1 MTTPT
6 DPPAGPPTGRAVD
19 PVGDDAIA
27 QRPRLVSRLRL
38 LPLGVLVLLVAAAVV
53 AGVVRGTPVTPGA
66 PAAAEAPQGQ
76 QGSNGSGDKAADKA
90 EKAAERAQKAC
101 MPKFSTGVK
110 REPWQGAAKSASEK
124 AYQKAIKKENP
135 AYVKGKSGYFFFTDY
150 QVDNFSQAL
159 GRITQTKNQQNA
171 WVKFIKK
178 SAATVKKAGGDYR
191 VVVMPAN
198 WDVHAEKL
206 PTWAQKLRGTTSLQK
221 LLEDHPELPWIDTR
235 AALKKA
241 AKKHDTYEPLNS
253 HWTPYGGYVAW
264 QAITKCLTTT
274 NPALA
279 GISAPPITG
288 VGIQA
293 NANEFAVNG
302 VPDGKPARTYP
313 IYAQAHPGVVMT
325 HLPDNAPLQ
334 NAPDFVTDTV
344 QTPLKTVTSAAQAPA
359 VTMLTLRDSTGNAL
373 SPLYSW
379 SFGTTVQYAH
389 GISQDGFTP
398 PDLANLMSTHQ
409 PKLVLFVVTE
419 RFLSQKPP
427 KG

>member
-1 MTTPT
+1 MTTEPPT
-6 DPPAGPPTGRAVD
+6 D
-19 PVGDDAIA
+19 DATIA

-38 LPLGVLVLLVAAAVV
+38 LPLGVLALLVATAAVV
-53 AGVVRGTPVTPGA
+53 GVVKGTPVTPGA
-66 PAAAEAPQGQ
+66 PAAAESAQGRSAQ
-76 QGSNGSGDKAADKA
+76 DKAADKA
-90 EKAAERAQKAC
+90 AKQAEKAADRAGKVC
-101 MPKFSTGVK
+101 LPKFSTGIK
-110 REPWQGAAKSASEK
+110 RQPWQGSARAASER
-124 AYQKAIKKENP
+124 AFQKRIKKENP
-135 AYVKGKSGYFFFTDY
+135 GYVKGKGGYLFFTDY

-159 GRITQTKNQQNA
+159 GRVTQNKNQENA

-178 SAATVKKAGGDYR
+178 SQATVKKAGGDYR

-206 PTWAQKLRGTTSLQK
+206 PAWAQPLRGTTSLQK
-221 LLEDHPELPWIDTR
+221 LLKDHPELPWIDTR
-235 AALKKA
+235 APLKKA

-264 QAITKCLTTT
+264 QAITKCLTAT

-279 GISAPPITG
+279 GISAPPISG
-288 VGIQA
+288 VGLQA
-293 NANEFAVNG
+293 NANEFAGNG

-313 IYAQAHPGVVMT
+313 IFSQAHPPVTTT
-325 HLPDNAPLQ
+325 HLPDGAAIQ
-334 NAPDFVTDTV
+334 NSPDFVTDTV
-344 QTPLKTVTSAAQAPA
+344 QTPLKTVTAAAQAPG

-389 GISQDGFTP
+389 GISQDGFSP
-398 PDLANLMSTHQ
+398 PDLGGLMSTYH
-409 PKLVLFVVTE
+409 PNLVLFVVTE

>member
-1 MTTPT
+1 MTTEPPT
-6 DPPAGPPTGRAVD
+6 GPPT
-19 PVGDDAIA
+19 DDATIA

-38 LPLGVLVLLVAAAVV
+38 LPLGVLVLLVATAVV
-53 AGVVRGTPVTPGA
+53 VGVVKGTPVTSGA
-66 PAAAEAPQGQ
+66 PAAAESPQGTSRDGKQ
-76 QGSNGSGDKAADKA
+76 AEKAQKQAQKQA
-90 EKAAERAQKAC
+90 EKAALRAKKAC
-101 MPKFSTGVK
+101 LPKYSTGIK
-110 REPWQGAAKSASEK
+110 KQPWQGAARAKSER
-124 AYQKAIKKENP
+124 AYQKQIKKENP
-135 AYVKGKSGYFFFTDY
+135 AYVRGKGGYLFFTDY

-159 GRITQTKNQQNA
+159 GRITQTRNQENA

-178 SAATVKKAGGDYR
+178 SAATVKQAGGDYR

-206 PTWAQKLRGTTSLQK
+206 PAWAQPLRGTTSLQN
-221 LLEDHPELPWIDTR
+221 LLDDHPELPWIDTR

-264 QAITKCLTTT
+264 QAITSCLVAT

-279 GISAPPITG
+279 GITAPLLNG
-288 VGIQA
+288 VGVQA
-293 NANEFAVNG
+293 NANEFAANG
-302 VPDGKPARTYP
+302 VPDGKPARTVP
-313 IYAQAHPGVVMT
+313 IYAQTHPDVTMT
-325 HLPDNAPLQ
+325 HLPDGAAIQ
-334 NAPDFVTDTV
+334 NSADFVTDTV
-344 QTPLKTVTSAAQAPA
+344 QTPLKTVTASAQAPA
-359 VTMLTLRDSTGNAL
+359 LTMLTLRDSTGNAL

-389 GISQDGFTP
+389 GISQDGFSP
-398 PDLANLMSTHQ
+398 PNIGQLMSTYH
-409 PKLVLFVVTE
+409 PNLVLFVVTE

>member
-1 MTTPT
+1 MTTEPPTSPPT
-6 DPPAGPPTGRAVD
+6 DDA
-19 PVGDDAIA
+19 AIA

-38 LPLGVLVLLVAAAVV
+38 LPLGVLTLLVATAAVV
-53 AGVVRGTPVTPGA
+53 GVVKGTPVTAGA
-66 PAAAEAPQGQ
+66 PAAAESPQDTQ
-76 QGSNGSGDKAADKA
+76 DRAADKA
-90 EKAAERAQKAC
+90 ERQAAKDAARAKKVC
-101 MPKFSTGVK
+101 LPKYATGIK
-110 REPWQGAAKSASEK
+110 GEPWQGAARAKSEK
-124 AYQKAIKKENP
+124 TFQKQIKKENP
-135 AYVKGKSGYFFFTDY
+135 AYVRGKGGTLFFTDY

-159 GRITQTKNQQNA
+159 GRVTQTKNQQNA

-178 SAATVKKAGGDYR
+178 SQATVKKAGGDYR

-206 PTWAQKLRGTTSLQK
+206 PAWAQPLRGTTSLQK
-221 LLEDHPELPWIDTR
+221 LLKDHPELPWIDTR

-264 QAITKCLTTT
+264 QAITKCLTATD
-274 NPALA
+274 PALA
-279 GISAPPITG
+279 GITVPPLSG
-288 VGIQA
+288 VGIEA
-293 NANEFAVNG
+293 NANEFAANG

-313 IYAQAHPGVVMT
+313 IYSQAHPGVTMT
-325 HLPDNAPLQ
+325 HLPDGAVIQ
-334 NAPDFVTDTV
+334 NSDDFVTDTV
-344 QTPLKTVTSAAQAPA
+344 QTPLKTVTAGAQAPA
-359 VTMLTLRDSTGNAL
+359 LTMLTLRDSTGNSL

-398 PDLANLMSTHQ
+398 PNLANLMSTYH
-409 PKLVLFVVTE
+409 PNLVLFVITE